1 MSSFNNAAISLLTL
15 LDVTTVSL
23 PTPFEVAVAGLIS
36 SVDAANGLA
45 VSVDATASGLG
56 ITFGVAALD
65 IEESAAGLV
74 AFVDVAA
81 GSGTCRYCVAV
92 FKASVDVTVVR
103 FQAVFDDVSAGVIP
117 VDDLIASVD
126 TASNGGVDVDGLVGS
141 FDVAA
146 DLVSSDDVSVLLTF
160 GDVDISGDVMASSI
174 ATATSTSMTHWL
186 WAVSS
191 RDLSD
196 EG

>member
-1 MSSFNNAAISLLTL
+1 M

-23 PTPFEVAVAGLIS
+23 PTPFEVAVAGLRS
-36 SVDAANGLA
+36 SGLA
-45 VSVDATASGLG
+45 VSVDVSVDAAASGLG

-65 IEESAAGLV
+65 IAEAAGLV

-81 GSGTCRYCVAV
+81 GSGTCRHCVAV
-92 FKASVDVTVVR
+92 FKASVDVTVVSFR
-103 FQAVFDDVSAGVIP
+103 AVFDGAAAGVIG
-117 VDDLIASVD
+117 VDNLITSVG
-126 TASNGGVDVDGLVGS
+126 TASNGGVDVAGIVAS
-141 FDVAA
+141 FDVSA
-146 DLVSSDDVSVLLTF
+146 DLVSSDDVVSVLLTF

-186 WAVSS
+186 WAASS

>member
-1 MSSFNNAAISLLTL
+1 M

-23 PTPFEVAVAGLIS
+23 PTPFEVAVAGLRS
-36 SVDAANGLA
+36 SVDAASGLA
-45 VSVDATASGLG
+45 VSVDVSVNAAASGLG

-65 IEESAAGLV
+65 IAEAAGLV

-81 GSGTCRYCVAV
+81 GSGTCRHCVAV
-92 FKASVDVTVVR
+92 FKASVDVTVVSSR
-103 FQAVFDDVSAGVIP
+103 AVFDGAAAGVIG
-117 VDDLIASVD
+117 VDDLITSVG
-126 TASNGGVDVDGLVGS
+126 TASSGGVDVAGLVAS

-146 DLVSSDDVSVLLTF
+146 DLVSSDDVSVLLTS
-160 GDVDISGDVMASSI
+160 GDMDISGDAMASSI